1 MASQTEKK
9 KHARKAK
16 HEPLEATDSTSS
28 WLSFYADDDPPEKPP
43 ASLTPSSSKKSKK
56 RSSRKLV
63 KDASPRVEVTPPP
76 TTPPPPL
83 LDMTTVRSAQAR
95 LETLEPGQPRA
106 MGHVLFPAQEG
117 AWLPVTDPRTHWRLQ
132 WDVVL
137 LFCIIYVM
145 LVTPF
150 QIAFVSDAT
159 LKETFTAGSPP
170 GYNRYVVLFCVN
182 LLVDIAFA
190 IDILC
195 LFNQGYFDK
204 YRDVWVVDRRRI
216 AYRYA
221 RGWLA
226 VDALSVVPYGWLEL
240 DRGQGLVKVAKCL
253 RLLKLMRMAKQ
264 PRIMRRL
271 TGHITLTAGQQ
282 AILKYSLLIWFLL
295 HWSACAIRL
304 IALILR
310 HGCENEGNKFERLTE
325 GECPHIVLAPYWDKD
340 LWSQY
345 AGSLLWALSTLQGG
359 YETTNL
365 SEVAASLI
373 LGILGLIVIA
383 FLVGDLCNIVSNM
396 DPVGN
401 EYMMTM
407 DTLNHWL
414 EEKRFPHALRVRLR
428 EYMVFAERA
437 FRDQHN
443 KEMLDKLS
451 PGLRAVVAQHSLS
464 MVVTR
469 ISFYV
474 RALKRLYLLDEG
486 RRVRVFP
493 RHEEKEARPA
503 VIVAVDAS
511 TLDLVV
517 TYRDDDSVERHVP
530 YTRVDVSSLG
540 DDEAIR
546 LIHQHQHQHD
556 AFVLAMSRLFETK
569 VYMPA
574 DVLVASDH
582 SFNDELFVVNSGR
595 VILWGERSV
604 NPITSFRTCNV
615 HDTIG
620 DDICMLAVGS
630 RTPRTRH
637 YTARASTV
645 TELATLDGNAFAELM
660 DSGRFA
666 TFHRHVKAYG
676 VWQIL
681 RNVVI
686 KHVRECAAARSE
698 SRRVKHHSN
707 FGVDKRGASAFDVD
721 RSADLAADLIRK
733 LATFLAAPKR
743 ERAQALKE
751 SAGGTPLLRV
761 MEALGHKLDGHKA
774 TVTSPMAVAVPAY
787 GKRAQLD
794 ALDEIPESTWSG
806 PPGTPGGCG
815 ESGACAGAWSCA
827 HP

>member
-9 KHARKAK
+9 KHARKSK

-43 ASLTPSSSKKSKK
+43 ASLAPSSSKKSKK

-117 AWLPVTDPRTHWRLQ
+117 SYFPVTDPRTHWRLQ

-137 LFCIIYVM
+137 LFCIVYVM

-159 LKETFTAGSPP
+159 LNETFTAGSPP

-226 VDALSVVPYGWLEL
+226 VDALSVVPYGWLKL

-325 GECPHIVLAPYWDKD
+325 GECPHIVLAPWKN
-340 LWSQY
+340 Q
-345 AGSLLWALSTLQGG
+345 
-359 YETTNL
+359 
-365 SEVAASLI
+365 
-373 LGILGLIVIA
+373 
-383 FLVGDLCNIVSNM
+383 
-396 DPVGN
+396 
-401 EYMMTM
+401 
-407 DTLNHWL
+407 
-414 EEKRFPHALRVRLR
+414 
-428 EYMVFAERA
+428 
-437 FRDQHN
+437 
-443 KEMLDKLS
+443 
-451 PGLRAVVAQHSLS
+451 
-464 MVVTR
+464 
-469 ISFYV
+469 
-474 RALKRLYLLDEG
+474 
-486 RRVRVFP
+486 
-493 RHEEKEARPA
+493 
-503 VIVAVDAS
+503 
-511 TLDLVV
+511 
-517 TYRDDDSVERHVP
+517 
-530 YTRVDVSSLG
+530 
-540 DDEAIR
+540 
-546 LIHQHQHQHD
+546 
-556 AFVLAMSRLFETK
+556 
-569 VYMPA
+569 
-574 DVLVASDH
+574 SD
-582 SFNDELFVVNSGR
+582 
-595 VILWGERSV
+595 
-604 NPITSFRTCNV
+604 
-615 HDTIG
+615 
-620 DDICMLAVGS
+620 
-630 RTPRTRH
+630 
-637 YTARASTV
+637 
-645 TELATLDGNAFAELM
+645 
-660 DSGRFA
+660 
-666 TFHRHVKAYG
+666 
-676 VWQIL
+676 
-681 RNVVI
+681 
-686 KHVRECAAARSE
+686 
-698 SRRVKHHSN
+698 
-707 FGVDKRGASAFDVD
+707 
-721 RSADLAADLIRK
+721 
-733 LATFLAAPKR
+733 
-743 ERAQALKE
+743 
-751 SAGGTPLLRV
+751 
-761 MEALGHKLDGHKA
+761 
-774 TVTSPMAVAVPAY
+774 
-787 GKRAQLD
+787 
-794 ALDEIPESTWSG
+794 
-806 PPGTPGGCG
+806 
-815 ESGACAGAWSCA
+815 AGAWCTPVRYA
-827 HP
+827 MPL